1 MQAIESSTLEMDV
14 ASAFKDVQ
22 WWLGTLLAALPTP
35 PTRASQLNAML
46 AANYRVC
53 WQVFEVL
60 KSPDPL
66 AGARHVPR
74 SGSMQKMLAAAAAQG
89 VPADTVEG
97 VRAAVSRFDGI
108 AKAHAGDRDTFAT
121 MVGSMA
127 GRAATGGS
135 PATLACRRTAYRQDS
150 QLWGAQIALQYA
162 RMVVRRTNRSERGV
176 DEGRAAVKAGLQCLR
191 AGVQP
196 VIYGERK
203 INSKDLQPV
212 PMDAEPLD
220 ADAAGRCGA
229 PLLPRFSTRPLPR
242 LVRIEAEDGWVYHA
256 VANDHLGL
264 SGAVNVASGTLRRNA
279 GTGVLND
286 GQRVYAASQSFM
298 SPTELA
304 VLELAVHRP
313 SFGPVTPAVRM
324 APSRGHSFLAQLTTD
339 APQLPSTE
347 ACVPLGP
354 ADRAVPAVE
363 VKDYARLSAYT
374 FDRLGWDPSEFDLFR
389 VTIPYPVLNS
399 MAVMWFPVTD
409 D

>member
-1 MQAIESSTLEMDV
+1 MQVIESYTLETDV

-35 PTRASQLNAML
+35 PTRASQLNEQL

-74 SGSMQKMLAAAAAQG
+74 SGSVQKMLAAARAQG

-97 VRAAVSRFDGI
+97 VRAAVSRFDRI

-127 GRAATGGS
+127 GPAASGGS
-135 PATLACRRTAYRQDS
+135 ATLACRRTAYRQES
-150 QLWGAQIALQYA
+150 QLWGAQVAVQYA
-162 RMVVRRTNRSERGV
+162 RVIVRRSPTGDGV

-196 VIYGERK
+196 IIHGERNH
-203 INSKDLQPV
+203 NSKDRQPI
-212 PMDAEPLD
+212 PLDTEPLD
-220 ADAAGRCGA
+220 ADTNQRCGA
-229 PLLPRFSTRPLPR
+229 PLLARFSTRPLPK
-242 LVRIEAEDGWVYHA
+242 LVQVVAEDGWVYSA
-256 VANDHLGL
+256 VDTDQLGL
-264 SGAVNVASGTLRRNA
+264 SGAVHVASGTLRRDFRL
-279 GTGVLND
+279 TTLND
-286 GQRVYAASQSFM
+286 GQRAHWVAQSFTT
-298 SPTELA
+298 PTELA

-313 SFGPVTPAVRM
+313 SLGRVAPAVRM
-324 APSRGHSFLAQLTTD
+324 VPSRGHSFLAQLTSD

-347 ACVPLGP
+347 ACLPLGP
-354 ADRAVPAVE
+354 ADRVAPAVE
-363 VKDYARLSAYT
+363 VKDYARLSSYT

-389 VTIPYPVLNS
+389 ATIPYPILNS
-399 MAVMWFPVTD
+399 MAVLWFPIANP
-409 D
+409 

>member
-1 MQAIESSTLEMDV
+1 MQAIETSTLETDV

-35 PTRASQLNAML
+35 PTRASQLNERL

-74 SGSMQKMLAAAAAQG
+74 SGSMQKMLAAARAEG

-97 VRAAVSRFDGI
+97 VRAALSRFDRT
-108 AKAHAGDRDTFAT
+108 AKSHAGDRDAFAT
-121 MVGSMA
+121 MVGSMG
-127 GRAATGGS
+127 GRAAAGGA
-135 PATLACRRTAYRQDS
+135 ATLACRRTAYRQDS
-150 QLWGAQIALQYA
+150 QLWGAQIAVQYA
-162 RMVVRRTNRSERGV
+162 RMVVRRSGSAASGV

-196 VIYGERK
+196 VIYGERN
-203 INSKDLQPV
+203 INSKEMQPI
-212 PMDAEPLD
+212 PIESEPLD
-220 ADAAGRCGA
+220 PDAGQRCGA

-242 LVRIEAEDGWVYHA
+242 LVRIEAEDGWVYSA
-256 VANDHLGL
+256 VDNDHLGL
-264 SGAVNVASGTLRRNA
+264 SGAVDVASGTLRRNA
-279 GTGVLND
+279 GTAILNG
-286 GQRVYAASQSFM
+286 GQRAYAASQSFM

-324 APSRGHSFLAQLTTD
+324 VPSRGHSFLAQLTAD

-374 FDRLGWDPSEFDLFR
+374 FDRLGWDPAEFDLFR
-389 VTIPYPVLNS
+389 VTIPYPILNS
-399 MAVMWFPVTD
+399 MAVLWFPIAGG
-409 D
+409 